1 MKRAYLIGF
10 AALLALFCS
19 CGKKGP
25 ILPPL
30 VKIPKTVEG
39 AALAQ
44 IGAEFHLRWRLPT
57 GYLDGSPMESLSA
70 LEIWIFE
77 LDKEVSVN
85 VGEEEKDE
93 EAVEDETKE
102 ETQKE
107 TKEEK
112 KAKAE
117 VKAEEEATKESKE
130 QTKETE
136 EAAQAEAAPPAPTPF
151 IPPSPDR
158 MRSEARRL
166 EEVLPDRFGDFQKDP
181 EGAPLEFSYV
191 FSFDR
196 SQIGK
201 KWYGFSFKVRDAR
214 GRFSDFSSWV
224 TAEPLNVAVPP
235 RGLKADLGRNRITL
249 TWRAP
254 ARNLDQTEP
263 AGVSGYNIY
272 RSAGDEDSRRV
283 NAARI
288 TETTY
293 EDRDVE
299 FGSTYRYL
307 VRAVTG
313 EAAPFGESADSK
325 PVEVE
330 ATDTFAPSAPK
341 GLIAIAGEDF
351 ISLSWDRSRERDL
364 ASYRVWRRPA
374 GAGEYELLTPEGIK
388 DASYTDTRAREQVRY
403 EYAVTALDQEGNE
416 SPRSESV
423 TAVITG
429 EGHADLPL

>member
-1 MKRAYLIGF
+1 MKRAYLTGF
-10 AALLALFCS
+10 VALLALFCS

-44 IGAEFHLRWRLPT
+44 IGAEFHLRWRIPT

-77 LDKEVSVN
+77 LDKEAEVR
-85 VGEEEKDE
+85 G
-93 EAVEDETKE
+93 EDEGESQEAAEDKTKE
-102 ETQKE
+102 EAQ
-107 TKEEK
+107 
-112 KAKAE
+112 
-117 VKAEEEATKESKE
+117 EA
-130 QTKETE
+130 
-136 EAAQAEAAPPAPTPF
+136 AAPPAATF
-151 IPPSPDR
+151 VPPGLDR
-158 MRSEARRL
+158 MRSEARLL

-191 FSFDR
+191 FRFDL

-272 RSAGDEDSRRV
+272 RSAGDEDPRRL

-330 ATDTFAPSAPK
+330 AKDTFAPTAPK

-388 DASYTDTRAREQVRY
+388 DAGYTDTRALKKIRY